1 MSYVT
6 ISKLRL
12 YETINF
18 NITEVSH
25 PIHVLFPIIYFE
37 DNPTSVNAVN
47 MSHIYH
53 TTNFRFRCRRHHKL
67 LYFVSD
73 LNHSITLPRLLHL
86 NLLFQIHPQVSDSP
100 ATFMNGTIKI
110 KMLTTT
116 DTSSIDKNIIGKKL
130 LTYTSLD
137 LCGIYLLNVSSTFSV
152 TTK

>member
-1 MSYVT
+1 MIT
-6 ISKLRL
+6 

-116 DTSSIDKNIIGKKL
+116 DSSLIDKNIIREKL
-130 LTYTSLD
+130 LTYHSL
-137 LCGIYLLNVSSTFSV
+137 YFNVSFIFFV

>member
-1 MSYVT
+1 MKTRKKENVFLDNSCIHCFWKEKWHFRIYSFPTQNIWIKIGVQVTKPTYKKYLISLYVT
-6 ISKLRL
+6 EV

-73 LNHSITLPRLLHL
+73 LNHSITYHGCC
-86 NLLFQIHPQVSDSP
+86 I
-100 ATFMNGTIKI
+100 
-110 KMLTTT
+110 
-116 DTSSIDKNIIGKKL
+116 
-130 LTYTSLD
+130 
-137 LCGIYLLNVSSTFSV
+137 
-152 TTK
+152 